1 VTDPSSA
8 ISAPALLPAPARVS
22 AGVPA
27 IGVNVASA
35 PSFAAASAFARDGL
49 VEMVELVVDNFLHL
63 DPEPVA
69 RQLDGLPVALHVM
82 ASGFLDHPESE
93 LRALAARLRTW
104 VAVLRPLYVSD
115 HLARHVLRGRH
126 LPDPV
131 EAGYDDDSEGAGL
144 VAGVA
149 RWQEMLGQPLLL
161 ENYPSSG
168 AAGRGQVAFF
178 GTLERRCGVRPLF
191 DVSNAVVAEA
201 NGGDAA
207 RLWLTAGLRLDRCH
221 VSGYSRHDLG
231 RTVLVDSHDQAVSP
245 VSWAL
250 LDDLW
255 AAGHR
260 PASLVVERDD
270 NLDDP
275 RWADDLA
282 RARAALLRDAAG
294 PTPAPAP
301 APAGR

>member
-1 VTDPSSA
+1 VTAPSSTPA
-8 ISAPALLPAPARVS
+8 IGAAGATALVPAIPAL
-22 AGVPA
+22 VPA

-49 VEMVELVVDNFLHL
+49 VDMVELVVDNFLHL

-69 RQLDGLPVALHVM
+69 RQLGGMPVALHVM
-82 ASGFLDHPESE
+82 ASGFLDHPEGE
-93 LRALAARLRTW
+93 LRAVAARLRAW
-104 VAVLRPLYVSD
+104 IDVLRPLYVSD
-115 HLARHVLRGRH
+115 HLARHVDRGRH

-131 EAGYDDDSEGAGL
+131 EADYDDSGAGAAV

-178 GTLERRCGVRPLF
+178 AALDRRCGVRPLF

-207 RLWLTAGLRLDRCH
+207 RLWLSAGLRLDRCH

-245 VSWAL
+245 TSWAL
-250 LDDLW
+250 LDDLQ

-275 RWADDLA
+275 RWADDLV
-282 RARAALLRDAAG
+282 RARGALTSDV
-294 PTPAPAP
+294 P

>member
-1 VTDPSSA
+1 M
-8 ISAPALLPAPARVS
+8 
-22 AGVPA
+22 
-27 IGVNVASA
+27 GVNVASA
-35 PSFAAASAFARDGL
+35 PSFAAASAFARNGL
-49 VEMVELVVDNFLHL
+49 VDMVELVVDNFLHL

-69 RQLDGLPVALHVM
+69 RQLDGMPVALHVM

-93 LRALAARLRTW
+93 LRAVAARLRTW

-115 HLARHVLRGRH
+115 HLARHVDSGRH

-131 EAGYDDDSEGAGL
+131 EADYGDGDGDGEDL

-168 AAGRGQVAFF
+168 AAGRGQIAFF
-178 GTLERRCGVRPLF
+178 DALDRRCGVRPLF

-201 NGGDAA
+201 NGGDEA

-231 RTVLVDSHDQAVSP
+231 RTVLVDSHDQAVSST
-245 VSWAL
+245 SWAL
-250 LDDLW
+250 LDDLR

-260 PASLVVERDD
+260 PTSHVVERDD
-270 NLDDP
+270 NLDDL
-275 RWADDLA
+275 RWADDLVK
-282 RARAALLRDAAG
+282 ARAALASDIS
-294 PTPAPAP
+294 TPAPA
-301 APAGR
+301 RR